1 MTFLTLVF
9 SGLALY
15 GALTGHI
22 GASMLALFMACLM
35 ILAQRIFM
43 AQDKA
48 WAADPRNARKLRPTQ
63 EVLDESGVECSS
75 PSDQR

>member
-9 SGLALY
+9 FGLALY

-22 GASMLALFMACLM
+22 GASMLALFMAGLM
-35 ILAQRIFM
+35 ILAQRVFM

-48 WAADPRNARKLRPTQ
+48 WLADPKHAPTERTTQ
-63 EVLDESGVECSS
+63 EILDEAGVEHST
-75 PSDQR
+75 PKD

>member
-9 SGLALY
+9 FGLALY
-15 GALTGHI
+15 GALTGRPGVVLI
-22 GASMLALFMACLM
+22 TLFMACLM

-48 WAADPRNARKLRPTQ
+48 WLADPRNAPNPRSTQ
-63 EVLDESGVECSS
+63 EALDQACVEYST
-75 PSDQR
+75 PKDQP